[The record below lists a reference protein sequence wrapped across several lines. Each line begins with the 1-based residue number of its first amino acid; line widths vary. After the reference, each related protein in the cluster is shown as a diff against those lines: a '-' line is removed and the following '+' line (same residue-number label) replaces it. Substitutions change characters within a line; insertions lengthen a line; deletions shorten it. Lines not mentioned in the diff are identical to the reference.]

1 MHISAFCARSGC
13 ALLSALG
20 ICLFSTPVW
29 AAHAYAQFGDIK
41 YPPGF
46 THFSYVNPNAPK
58 GGEIRLVPPIAVTN
72 FDKFNPFT
80 LKGTPPAGLMELVFE
95 SLLTGNLEEPSTG
108 YGLLAE
114 EVVVAPDR
122 LSATFRI
129 RAQARFNDGFPVL
142 AADVVHSFKT
152 LISPQASPQFRTIF
166 ADITDVK
173 ALADRVV
180 RFEFANANREL
191 PLLAG
196 SVPVFSRK
204 WGGGKAFDAIT
215 TDLPIGSGPYRPSSD
230 RLGRDVTY
238 VRDNAYWGVELPVRK
253 GQYNFDR
260 VTYKLYLD
268 DTGRFEGL
276 KAGEFDL
283 KREFIS
289 RNWARQYTGKVFDS
303 GAVKKQVFE
312 HRNPGDFQGY
322 VFNLRNPKFQDI
334 RVRQAITLAM
344 DFEWLN
350 RQMFYGLYKRVE
362 GYFPNSE
369 FHAEGSPGADE
380 LALLEPLRQ
389 QLRPEVFGAAPR
401 SPSTAPPFSLRD
413 NLRKAQKLL
422 QGAGW
427 AYRDGALRNAKG
439 EPFRIEYLNAQPS
452 SNRLVMPMQIAL
464 RKLGIELQ
472 VRNVDGALYQQ
483 RMDDFDFELGSLRI
497 PASNSPGSDLFEYFG
512 AKAAKTPGSANMWGI
527 ADPAVDALIRAA
539 LAAPTRPELAA
550 AMRALDRVLSHGH
563 YSIPQWYSDA
573 FFVGYRPAGFVL
585 PPAIPSF
592 YQPDSWAVATWWGS
606 AVNR

>member
-1 MHISAFCARSGC
+1 MRLSPTRTCRGR
-13 ALLSALG
+13 ALLVMLATLVWG
-20 ICLFSTPVW
+20 PAVW
-29 AAHAYAQFGDIK
+29 AAHAYAQFGDVR
-41 YPPGF
+41 YPQGF
-46 THFSYVNPNAPK
+46 SHFSYVNPDAPK

-80 LKGTPPAGLMELVFE
+80 LKGTPPAGLLELVFE

-114 EVVVAPDR
+114 DVEVPPDR
-122 LSATFRI
+122 MSATFRI
-129 RAQARFNDGFPVL
+129 RPEARFSDGSPVL
-142 AADVVHSFKT
+142 AADVVHSFNT
-152 LISPQASPQFRTIF
+152 LMSKQASPQFRTIF
-166 ADITDVK
+166 ADIKRVE
-173 ALADRVV
+173 ARGERVV

-204 WGGGKAFDAIT
+204 WGGGKAFDAVI
-215 TDLPIGSGPYRPSSD
+215 TDLPIASGPYQPSST

-238 VRDNAYWGVELPVRK
+238 VRDKNYWGAELAVRK

-268 DTGRFEGL
+268 ETGRFEGL
-276 KAGEFDL
+276 KAGEYDL

-289 RNWARQYTGKVFDS
+289 RNWARQYKGRVFDS
-303 GAVKKQVFE
+303 GVVKKQTFE

-322 VFNLRNPKFQDI
+322 VFNIRDPKFQDI

-369 FHAEGSPGADE
+369 FHAEGMPSAGE
-380 LALLEPLRQ
+380 LALLEPLRK
-389 QLRPEVFGAAPR
+389 QLRAEVFGPALR
-401 SPSTAPPFSLRD
+401 SPSTAPPSSLRD
-413 NLRKAQKLL
+413 NLRRARDLL
-422 QGAGW
+422 REAGW
-427 AYRDGALRNAKG
+427 TYRDGALRNANG
-439 EPFRIEYLNAQPS
+439 EAFRIEYLNAQPS
-452 SNRLVMPMQIAL
+452 SVRLVNPTQIAL
-464 RKLGIELQ
+464 RKLGIELR

-483 RMDDFDFELGSLRI
+483 RMDDFDFELGSLRV
-497 PASNSPGSDLFEYFG
+497 PGRNSPGSDLFEYFG
-512 AKAAKTPGSANMWGI
+512 SKAATTPGSANMWGI
-527 ADPAVDALIRAA
+527 SDPAVDALIRTA
-539 LAAPTRPELAA
+539 LSASTRAELAT

-563 YSIPQWYSDA
+563 YSIPQWYSDE

-585 PPAIPSF
+585 PPTIPPY
-592 YQPDSWAVATWWGS
+592 YQPDSWAVATWWAS
-606 AVNR
+606 PSNR

>member
-1 MHISAFCARSGC
+1 MRDLSFLR
-13 ALLSALG
+13 ALMMAVLV
-20 ICLFSTPVW
+20 CLAPASW

-46 THFSYVNPNAPK
+46 THFDYVNPAAPK
-58 GGEIRLVPPIAVTN
+58 GGEIRMVPPIAVTN

-80 LKGTPPAGLMELVFE
+80 LKGTPPAGLLELVFE
-95 SLLTGNLEEPSTG
+95 SLLVGNLEETSTG

-114 EVVVAPDR
+114 DVVVADDR

-129 RAQARFNDGFPVL
+129 RAQARFSDGSPVL

-152 LISPQASPQFRTIF
+152 LISKQASPQFRSIF
-166 ADITDVK
+166 SDIKGVN
-173 ALADRVV
+173 ALSERVV
-180 RFEFANANREL
+180 RFEFANTNREL

-204 WGGGKAFDAIT
+204 WGAGKAFDEVT
-215 TDLPIGSGPYRPSSD
+215 TELPIGSGPYQPSSAQ
-230 RLGRDVTY
+230 LGRDITY
-238 VRDNAYWGVELPVRK
+238 VRNKAYWGAKLPVRK
-253 GQYNFDR
+253 GHYNFDR

-303 GAVKKQVFE
+303 GAVKKQVFA

-322 VFNLRNPKFQDI
+322 VFNLRKPKFKDI
-334 RVRQAITLAM
+334 RVRQAIALTM
-344 DFEWLN
+344 DFDWLN

-369 FHAEGSPGADE
+369 FHAAGLPDPEE
-380 LALLEPLRQ
+380 LVLLEPLRA
-389 QLRPEVFGAAPR
+389 QLRPEIFGPALRA
-401 SPSTAPPFSLRD
+401 PSTAPPSSLRD
-413 NLRKAQKLL
+413 NLRRAQQLL
-422 QGAGW
+422 QDAGW
-427 AYRDGALRNAKG
+427 TFRDGALRNARG
-439 EPFRIEYLNAQPS
+439 EPFEIEFLNAQPS
-452 SNRLVMPMQIAL
+452 SVRLVTPMQIAL
-464 RKLGIELQ
+464 RKLGISLR

-497 PASNSPGSDLFEYFG
+497 PARNSPGSDLFEYFG
-512 AKAAKTPGSANMWGI
+512 SKAAETPGSANMWGI

-539 LAAPTRPELAA
+539 LAAPSRHAMAA

-563 YSIPQWYSDA
+563 YSIPQWYSDQ

-585 PPAIPSF
+585 PPVIPPY
-592 YQPDSWAVATWWGS
+592 YQPDSWAVATWWAS